1 MLQRR
6 NVTNTRR
13 HEARNHS
20 VNFTK
25 LFSADPNRHTL
36 CNTQLTTLLHN
47 PGASRDRKES
57 LMNAKQVALE
67 VALIGF
73 TALTAYAVYQHGYVN
88 FFEEMLTTSL
98 VTITSFVDLSIAL
111 GLILLWLWQDARER
125 NISPLPYVIL
135 TVALGSVGPLLYLI
149 RREGREASHAAS
161 LSTQRA

>member
-1 MLQRR
+1 M
-6 NVTNTRR
+6 
-13 HEARNHS
+13 
-20 VNFTK
+20 K
-25 LFSADPNRHTL
+25 
-36 CNTQLTTLLHN
+36 
-47 PGASRDRKES
+47 
-57 LMNAKQVALE
+57 AKHVALE

-111 GLILLWLWQDARER
+111 GLILLWLWQDARGR

-135 TVALGSVGPLLYLI
+135 TFALGSVGPLLYLI
-149 RREGREASHAAS
+149 RRDGREASRAVS